1 MKISTRFS
9 FTKNINTSLYMCMV
23 LAKLSLFRLKTFFL
37 VGFFSS
43 FLIMNAQEDV
53 TTIYGDQ
60 GGFFVSSTGA
70 TVTATDSNNLLGFI
84 ADGVTYST
92 GVDDS
97 VLTSNGIVFTPANF
111 RAFPI
116 PGVINYSNPELLGVA
131 YNWGGVNQ
139 TNTPSDYINNFSPI
153 VPTNFVRDG
162 ASGLEM
168 STNFFNIDPQ
178 DIGYDDLTV
187 LSVANITDN
196 IPDIIVNQT
205 GAPGGSDTFKFVD
218 NLGNTVGNVVVVD
231 FSSTPVVAGVDW
243 TIYNVDPSTGSVV
256 STFGVNTY
264 RDFRVLSFLLS
275 DFGITAGNSS
285 QIVKFVHTTSGNT
298 DIAFTAYNTNSL
310 GFSTAVDLS
319 IDASV
324 ASSTSLCTTT
334 DVDLVA
340 TVTNNSANNSYSFVV
355 ESPLPSGV
363 SYTSSSAV
371 FSSGSGTAS
380 YDSVLNEWVI
390 FGLQAGESVILT
402 VNGAASP
409 TLPIVYN
416 TSITNM
422 AQSDPDYSNNS
433 FTVSE
438 TDSDCDGVYDSL
450 DLDSDND
457 GILNAVEDENL
468 DLDNDPST
476 NPTDT
481 DNDTI
486 PDYLDLDSDNDG
498 CFDAIEAGHIAT
510 VSGEVVG
517 VGYDVNGQVTGYTTA
532 YTGTNNN
539 IITATQVV
547 VDLAPAN
554 QTIVEGVTTT
564 FSVVANGTST
574 TVYSG
579 TAPNTVPDYN
589 AVSATN
595 TTSGINYQWQVDEGS
610 GFVNLTD
617 NTVYSGTNTSY
628 LTISNAT
635 VSQSGNIYRVLLS
648 HDDNN
653 CINETRDATLTVTAY
668 VDPCDPLASG
678 NLDSDNDGIS
688 DECDLDDDNDGILD
702 TDEGCGNLV
711 VNGSFE
717 QQNFTDDTIFPNG
730 FTSAV
735 GTFIGTNYNTNSLL
749 GWDYTQNLDGWVGN
763 SPYGGSA
770 NFVAAYHGNQFI
782 DIVGSNNV
790 TPGNI
795 SNVLSQVIKTV
806 PGVTYKFSF
815 YWGEDIGHSAGSTV
829 TLEVDVYDVNGS
841 LIDETLTATADGLV
855 NGLIGPKNWRL
866 YEQTF
871 VATTSQTT
879 IAFSAQHF
887 GSNYG
892 AGADLD
898 YVRVESLSGCLDTD
912 NDGVPDALD
921 LDSDNDG
928 IYDVDEAGNGELD
941 TNNDGVIDSSD
952 AVYNDDNGNGI
963 DDVAEVNIPIDTL
976 GDGSFDF
983 QNTDSDGD
991 GCSDANEAY
1000 GDADASGSDNGQFGD
1015 PDPASVNAINGLV
1028 TETGVDYSLG
1038 TNFAV
1043 TDPINTSACNPCPDT
1058 IPPGNPTAAIAAAD
1072 VTFDID
1078 SGLSA
1083 GFPAVL
1089 NSITIAGEP
1098 NAFTAIYKPNNVN
1111 YQYANP
1117 AGNSQ
1122 YVRDQLSTTATI
1134 ADGEEIYNAA
1144 LLAANAENDLRHYV
1158 SMDNTIDPT
1167 DYNEY
1172 IYNSPIASASN
1183 RYIIV
1188 TERNGNNELS
1198 IQALDN
1204 SLNPTGNI
1212 VLANATN
1219 YIDTG
1224 VATDFTQHVFL
1235 AIYPLT
1241 ALVPSGT
1248 DVQGIRITQSGA
1260 TAGDGGDGK
1269 AFIVYDPSFLV
1280 LPPTIEYTTSAV
1292 QPDCVSVQGSISID
1306 ALDNGGGAME
1316 YSVNGLAGPFQSSPN
1331 FSNLAPGSYTV
1342 AVRYISSPSC
1352 VEVALSPI
1360 VLDVPD
1366 ICDIVSSNESACSDN
1381 GTPLITTDDT
1391 FTADIT
1397 VFFYNPPATGNLEL
1411 TGDAT
1416 RTVPVTS
1423 LTAPSYTFTGVE
1435 LPANGTNLSF
1445 TATFSADTNR
1455 TLTVND
1461 VVTAPF
1467 ECSDESCYDIIPVG
1481 NPSAALLSSE
1491 VSFNISS
1498 APNAGFPAVLNSIT
1512 VAGQPNPFTEIYIP
1526 NNVNY
1531 QYANP
1536 QATSQFVTDQLG
1548 TTATIADDPAIYNA
1562 ALLAANFENDL
1573 RHYVSMDNTIDPT
1586 DFNEFI
1592 YNTPIAAASNR
1603 YLVITERNGNN
1614 EMSIQ
1619 ALDGSLNLIGNIV
1632 LANPSVYI
1640 NTGVPTDYTQEI
1652 YVAIYPLTALVP
1664 SGTDVQGIRVTQT
1677 GAADPGPNFGDG
1689 GDGKAFI
1696 IYDNAFLTPPPTINL
1711 ATTVVQPTCA
1721 TNTGSINVGATD
1733 NGGGAIEYSVN
1744 GLAGPFL
1751 PTPNFSGLAAGS
1763 YTVAVRYA
1771 GNPDCVEVALEPIV
1785 LVEANCSI
1793 SLIKSVSSV
1802 DALGAAG
1809 ILDDEITYEFTVTNT
1824 GDETLTNIIVTDP
1837 LVGTVTCVS
1846 TTLAPGANTTCS
1858 ATYVITQSDIDNG
1871 GIENS
1876 AIVSAEAPGGDTL
1889 DPSDDITDV
1898 SDTGTASDGTVVTD
1912 PETVETD
1919 DIDTI
1924 NGDSNDSDPTNDVT
1938 PFEIS
1943 QNPELT
1949 VTKTITTSG
1958 AVLND
1963 VIVYDIIVVNT
1974 GDVTITDIEITDAN
1988 ADLGTLSYQG
1998 GLTNI
2003 PSLAPN
2009 ASATVTVEQTIT
2021 QADIDAGFVENSA
2034 TAIGD
2039 SPYGTD
2045 DVTDVSDTDVDPNG
2059 DPILDNETVDGPD
2072 TGTNPTEDPTRTDL
2086 DQSPELSITKTG
2098 SLDLG
2103 ADNAVS
2109 VGDIITYTYTVT
2121 NTGDVTVYDV

>member
-1 MKISTRFS
+1 
-9 FTKNINTSLYMCMV
+9 
-23 LAKLSLFRLKTFFL
+23 
-37 VGFFSS
+37 
-43 FLIMNAQEDV
+43 MNAQEDV

-422 AQSDPDYSNNS
+422 AQLDPDYSNNS

-457 GILNAVEDENL
+457 GILDAVEDENL

-486 PDYLDLDSDNDG
+486 PDY
-498 CFDAIEAGHIAT
+498 
-510 VSGEVVG
+510 
-517 VGYDVNGQVTGYTTA
+517 
-532 YTGTNNN
+532 
-539 IITATQVV
+539 
-547 VDLAPAN
+547 
-554 QTIVEGVTTT
+554 
-564 FSVVANGTST
+564 
-574 TVYSG
+574 
-579 TAPNTVPDYN
+579 
-589 AVSATN
+589 
-595 TTSGINYQWQVDEGS
+595 
-610 GFVNLTD
+610 
-617 NTVYSGTNTSY
+617 
-628 LTISNAT
+628 
-635 VSQSGNIYRVLLS
+635 
-648 HDDNN
+648 
-653 CINETRDATLTVTAY
+653 
-668 VDPCDPLASG
+668 
-678 NLDSDNDGIS
+678 
-688 DECDLDDDNDGILD
+688 
-702 TDEGCGNLV
+702 
-711 VNGSFE
+711 
-717 QQNFTDDTIFPNG
+717 
-730 FTSAV
+730 
-735 GTFIGTNYNTNSLL
+735 
-749 GWDYTQNLDGWVGN
+749 
-763 SPYGGSA
+763 
-770 NFVAAYHGNQFI
+770 
-782 DIVGSNNV
+782 
-790 TPGNI
+790 
-795 SNVLSQVIKTV
+795 
-806 PGVTYKFSF
+806 
-815 YWGEDIGHSAGSTV
+815 
-829 TLEVDVYDVNGS
+829 
-841 LIDETLTATADGLV
+841 
-855 NGLIGPKNWRL
+855 
-866 YEQTF
+866 
-871 VATTSQTT
+871 
-879 IAFSAQHF
+879 
-887 GSNYG
+887 
-892 AGADLD
+892 
-898 YVRVESLSGCLDTD
+898 
-912 NDGVPDALD
+912 LD

-1331 FSNLAPGSYTV
+1331 FNNLAPGSYTV

-1988 ADLGTLSYQG
+1988 ADLGTLSYPG

-2039 SPYGTD
+2039 SPVGTD

-2121 NTGDVTVYDV
+2121 NTGDVT

>member
-1 MKISTRFS
+1 
-9 FTKNINTSLYMCMV
+9 
-23 LAKLSLFRLKTFFL
+23 
-37 VGFFSS
+37 
-43 FLIMNAQEDV
+43 MNAQEDV

-256 STFGVNTY
+256 STFGENTY

-355 ESPLPSGV
+355 ESPLPLGV

-402 VNGAASP
+402 VNGSTSP

-416 TSITNM
+416 ASITNM
-422 AQSDPDYSNNS
+422 AQSDPDYSNNLS
-433 FTVSE
+433 TVSE
-438 TDSDCDGVYDSL
+438 TDSDCDGVYDSS

-457 GILNAVEDENL
+457 GILD
-468 DLDNDPST
+468 
-476 NPTDT
+476 
-481 DNDTI
+481 I
-486 PDYLDLDSDNDG
+486 
-498 CFDAIEAGHIAT
+498 
-510 VSGEVVG
+510 
-517 VGYDVNGQVTGYTTA
+517 
-532 YTGTNNN
+532 
-539 IITATQVV
+539 
-547 VDLAPAN
+547 
-554 QTIVEGVTTT
+554 
-564 FSVVANGTST
+564 
-574 TVYSG
+574 
-579 TAPNTVPDYN
+579 
-589 AVSATN
+589 
-595 TTSGINYQWQVDEGS
+595 DEG
-610 GFVNLTD
+610 L
-617 NTVYSGTNTSY
+617 
-628 LTISNAT
+628 
-635 VSQSGNIYRVLLS
+635 SGNIPTGDADGDGVLNYL
-648 HDDNN
+648 DVIDNGGVG
-653 CINETRDATLTVTAY
+653 DGSATDYT
-668 VDPCDPLASG
+668 
-678 NLDSDNDGIS
+678 
-688 DECDLDDDNDGILD
+688 DLDGNNIPDVFDVDG
-702 TDEGCGNLV
+702 
-711 VNGSFE
+711 
-717 QQNFTDDTIFPNG
+717 
-730 FTSAV
+730 
-735 GTFIGTNYNTNSLL
+735 
-749 GWDYTQNLDGWVGN
+749 
-763 SPYGGSA
+763 
-770 NFVAAYHGNQFI
+770 
-782 DIVGSNNV
+782 
-790 TPGNI
+790 
-795 SNVLSQVIKTV
+795 
-806 PGVTYKFSF
+806 
-815 YWGEDIGHSAGSTV
+815 
-829 TLEVDVYDVNGS
+829 
-841 LIDETLTATADGLV
+841 
-855 NGLIGPKNWRL
+855 
-866 YEQTF
+866 
-871 VATTSQTT
+871 
-879 IAFSAQHF
+879 
-887 GSNYG
+887 
-892 AGADLD
+892 
-898 YVRVESLSGCLDTD
+898 
-912 NDGVPDALD
+912 DGVPNHLD

-928 IYDVDEAGNGELD
+928 IYDVDEAGGTD
-941 TNNDGVIDSSD
+941 ANNDGIADG
-952 AVYNDDNGNGI
+952 AVNTEGVPATAGTGLTPIATTSGI
-963 DDVAEVNIPIDTL
+963 FNFL
-976 GDGSFDF
+976 
-983 QNTDSDGD
+983 NTDSDGD

-1000 GDADASGSDNGQFGD
+1000 DDNNADGGDGGQFGLGD
-1015 PDPASVNAINGLV
+1015 PSTVNIANGLV
-1028 TETGVDYSLG
+1028 SETGVDYTKG
-1038 TNFAV
+1038 TNPTV
-1043 TDPINTSACNPCPDT
+1043 TDDSLSSGCSLCIDD
-1058 IPPGNPTAAIAAAD
+1058 IPAGNPTAAIDAAD

-1083 GFPAVL
+1083 GFPAEL

-1098 NAFTAIYKPNNVN
+1098 NPFTAIYAPNNIN

-1134 ADGEEIYNAA
+1134 ADGVEIYNAA

-1183 RYIIV
+1183 RYIVV

-1269 AFIVYDPSFLV
+1269 AFIIYDPSFLV

-1292 QPDCVSVQGSISID
+1292 QPDCVSIQGSISID

-1316 YSVNGLAGPFQSSPN
+1316 YSVNGLAGPFQPSPN
-1331 FSNLAPGSYTV
+1331 FSNLAPGSYTI

-1397 VFFYNPPATGNLEL
+1397 VFFYDPPATGNLEL

-1416 RTVPVTS
+1416 RTVPVAS

-1445 TATFSADTNR
+1445 TATFSADANR

-1481 NPSAALLSSE
+1481 NPTAALLSSE

-1536 QATSQFVTDQLG
+1536 QAASQFVTDQLG

-1640 NTGVPTDYTQEI
+1640 NTGVATDYTQEI

-1721 TNTGSINVGATD
+1721 TNTGSINIGAIN
-1733 NGGGAIEYSVN
+1733 NGGGAMEYSVN

-1802 DALGAAG
+1802 DALGAIG

-1846 TTLAPGANTTCS
+1846 TTLSPGANTTCS

-1898 SDTGTASDGTVVTD
+1898 SDTGTTSDGTVVTD

-1919 DIDTI
+1919 DINSI

-1963 VIVYDIIVVNT
+1963 VISYSIIVVNT
-1974 GDVTITDIEITDAN
+1974 GDVTITDIEITDVN
-1988 ADLGTLSYQG
+1988 ADLGTLSYPG

-2009 ASATVTVEQTIT
+2009 ASAIVTVVQTIT

-2039 SPYGTD
+2039 SPIGTD

-2086 DQSPELSITKTG
+2086 VQSPELSITKTG

-2121 NTGDVTVYDV
+2121 NTGDVTVYDVSVNEVSGNFTGTGILPTPTYVSGGTDADGDGDLEDMVVGNGTIVYTATYAITQDDIDAGVVTNQATAEGTDPQGDSVSDNSDDPTDATSDDDPTDVEIVQSPSIEAVKTVAITNDVAPSGASLGDEMTYTITVTNTGDVTLDNVSITDTFED